1 MTTDTEA
8 ETPETA
14 GDAASVSTEATE
26 ATEPAVTTAS
36 KADGKS
42 SGADGSEAKSKAK
55 AKTPKAPK
63 APKAGAKPKAKTAAK
78 SKTEQKTKAKP
89 KPKAKAGDEVPADDP
104 DPRASGAEAGDG
116 APQADDAK
124 AGQQE
129 SKQKPKPE
137 PRPEPEEPPVPIP
150 DLIDLNEFQSRPLA
164 EMQRLASDIGLR
176 VAGVRSKHQLVF
188 EILSWFSRKGARLE
202 ATGFID
208 FTGDSHGFLR
218 WPALSF
224 LSNADDVY
232 CAASFIRD
240 HKLKVGN
247 EVRACVRAP
256 RDREKFLSVDSLI
269 EIEGHPADTWEPP
282 VDFDNLTALFPKE
295 RLILEYLDAPT
306 PSPRVVDLLAPLGKG
321 QRGLIVAPPRAGK
334 TILLKNIAVSI
345 QKNHPEVELIVL
357 LLDERPEE
365 VTDFRET
372 VSAPVF
378 SSTFDEPTRRHVQVS
393 DMVAQRARR
402 LVEQKKDVVILLD
415 SLTRLARGHN
425 ANIGKG
431 GGRTGSGGLD
441 TKALERPR
449 KFFGAAR
456 NVEEGGSLTILA
468 TCLVETDSRMDEVI
482 FEEFKGTGN
491 MEIYLDRELAEKRIF
506 PAIHGLKS
514 GTRKD
519 DLLYHPDE
527 FKRISSLRRQL
538 VQLPAGEAME
548 VLIKN
553 IQLTSSNA
561 ELLLRSLSLR

>member
-1 MTTDTEA
+1 MTTETEA
-8 ETPETA
+8 ETPEA
-14 GDAASVSTEATE
+14 VGDAASASSDTPELSLTSDAKSEVDAPAAKGKTKAKAKAKSPRSTKAKTAT
-26 ATEPAVTTAS
+26 
-36 KADGKS
+36 KAKS
-42 SGADGSEAKSKAK
+42 KSKAK
-55 AKTPKAPK
+55 APDKASVEEESPASVDSDSSEEK
-63 APKAGAKPKAKTAAK
+63 PGGDADDASSDPASSEPKAK
-78 SKTEQKTKAKP
+78 
-89 KPKAKAGDEVPADDP
+89 
-104 DPRASGAEAGDG
+104 
-116 APQADDAK
+116 
-124 AGQQE
+124 
-129 SKQKPKPE
+129 PE
-137 PRPEPEEPPVPIP
+137 PEPEEPPVPIP
-150 DLIDLNEFQSRPLA
+150 DLIDLNDFQGKPLA

-188 EILSWFSRKGARLE
+188 EILSWFSRKGARIE

-208 FTGDSHGFLR
+208 FAGDSHGFLR

-240 HKLKVGN
+240 HKLKIGN
-247 EVRACVRAP
+247 ELRVCVRAP

-269 EIEGHPADTWEPP
+269 EIEGQPADTWEQP

-295 RLILEYLDAPT
+295 RLILEYLDSPT
-306 PSPRVVDLLAPLGKG
+306 ASPRVVDLLAPLGKG

-345 QKNHPEVELIVL
+345 QKNHSEVELIVL

-372 VSAPVF
+372 VTAPVF